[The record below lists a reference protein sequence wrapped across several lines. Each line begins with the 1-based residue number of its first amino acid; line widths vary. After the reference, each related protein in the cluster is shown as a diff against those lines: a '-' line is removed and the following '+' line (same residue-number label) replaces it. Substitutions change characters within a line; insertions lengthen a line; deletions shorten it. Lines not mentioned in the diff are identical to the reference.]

1 MRSIRIA
8 AESAEAIKNCLATV
22 NKSATE
28 HTFTFAEL
36 VEVSDLAE
44 KEVMKCVLKR
54 NAPGARF
61 VAKSGRKVAS
71 AYKYSRI
78 CNQAILERRSS
89 SWFLIDLVTCKLG
102 NFQVGARKLLLIA
115 EQDELAV
122 AAFRRRYDVQKT
134 PVAAA

>member
-8 AESAEAIKNCLATV
+8 AESAEAIKNYLATV

-61 VAKSGRKVAS
+61 VAKSGWKVAS

-78 CNQAILERRSS
+78 CNKAILERRPSG
-89 SWFLIDLVTCKLG
+89 WFLVDLVTCKLD
-102 NFQVGARKLLLIA
+102 NFQVGARNLLLTA

-122 AAFRRRYDVQKT
+122 AAFRRRYDIQRTLVT
-134 PVAAA
+134 AA